1 MNITIWFCD
10 EWCPKCVDELVC
22 LKTRN
27 SGIALVID
35 GEIVKKMWKWK
46 WMKMKMNEN
55 VIDEMIDF
63 LLSDK
68 CLWTVSKCYHKRC
81 TNSPAGIDTLG
92 MNDQIFNINVMESI
106 HNMNTVGEWNS
117 R

>member
-55 VIDEMIDF
+55 VIDEMIVNVYELYRNVTTNVAQIPPLGLILLVWMIKF
-63 LLSDK
+63 L
-68 CLWTVSKCYHKRC
+68 
-81 TNSPAGIDTLG
+81 TL
-92 MNDQIFNINVMESI
+92 MWWNLFI
-106 HNMNTVGEWNS
+106 HNMNKVDEWNS